1 MFLPFASRTSL
12 QQPARGG
19 KFRRRV
25 AATLPMGYDSPA
37 CPMERNP
44 VPRTINDAGLDLIK
58 HFEGCR
64 LTAYQDVAG
73 IWTIGYGHTAGVS
86 EGLVFTQA
94 QADQALLDD
103 LTDAEAAVDSAVQD
117 VATTDNQFA
126 AMVSLCYNIGAGNFA
141 DSTVLRE
148 HRAGRTQ
155 QAADAFLLW
164 NKATIDGVL
173 QVVTGLTNRREAE
186 RTLYLT

>member
-117 VATTDNQFA
+117 VPTTDNQFA

-155 QAADAFLLW
+155 QAANAFLLW

>member
-155 QAADAFLLW
+155 QAANAFLLW

-173 QVVTGLTNRREAE
+173 QVVTGLTDRREAE